1 MAQITAFG
9 KEVKKRLVDID
20 HQQAWL
26 VREVRKE
33 TGQFFDGG
41 YLRKILTGQRNAP
54 KMVHAIRKIL
64 DLPEQDQST
73 T

>member
-20 HQQAWL
+20 CQQAWL
-26 VREVRKE
+26 VEEVRKE

-41 YLRKILTGQRNAP
+41 DLRKILTGQRNAP
-54 KMVHAIRKIL
+54 KIVQAIRDVL
-64 DLPEQDQST
+64 DLPS
-73 T
+73 

>member
-20 HQQAWL
+20 CNQAWL
-26 VREVRKE
+26 VENVRKE

-41 YLRKILTGQRNAP
+41 YLQKILTGQHNAP
-54 KMVHAIRKIL
+54 KIVQAIRTVL
-64 DLPEQDQST
+64 DLPS
-73 T
+73 